1 MFSRE
6 RIDLSFGCFAR
17 RATQGIVA
25 RMSGATSGTRSR
37 GSPGYRFA
45 HPGYEKP
52 NSRPAADQVN
62 LDQRVVGKPGDTDA
76 GAGRQA
82 VRRKELAISLVHCGV
97 VFLETCE
104 INACHHDVF
113 ETEIDARQYYL
124 QI

>member
-1 MFSRE
+1 M
-6 RIDLSFGCFAR
+6 LTGNAR
-17 RATQGIVA
+17 SCSPDGAKRNPGPCIRGTN
-25 RMSGATSGTRSR
+25 SGL
-37 GSPGYRFA
+37 RFA
-45 HPGYEKP
+45 PSGLRAVA
-52 NSRPAADQVN
+52 SRPAADQVN

-82 VRRKELAISLVHCGV
+82 VGRKEPAISLVHCGV